1 MAVREVL
8 LMGNPLLRGSSE
20 QVQEFGGA
28 DLRHLVEDLRDTL
41 ADFRK
46 RRGFGR
52 AIAAP
57 QIGVRRRVVYVNTGR
72 PMVLCN
78 PVIVRRSRK
87 RMLLWDDCFSLPDL
101 VVKVRRHL
109 SIGLRYRDEN
119 GKPRT
124 LTAEGGLSELLQHEL
139 DHLDGILAVDRAIDS
154 MHIAYRSEIEK
165 LERTSG
171 RLTL

>member
-1 MAVREVL
+1 MAVQEIL
-8 LMGNPLLRGSSE
+8 LMGNPLLRGPSE
-20 QVQEFGGA
+20 QVKEFGGA
-28 DLRHLVEDLRDTL
+28 DLQQLIEDLRDTL
-41 ADFRK
+41 ADFRR

-57 QIGVRRRVVYVNTGR
+57 QIGVRRRVLYVDTGR

-78 PVIVRRSRK
+78 PVIARRSR
-87 RMLLWDDCFSLPDL
+87 RRILLWDDCFSLPDL

-119 GKPRT
+119 GEPRT
-124 LTAEGGLSELLQHEL
+124 LAVEGALSELLQHEI

-154 MHIAYRSEIEK
+154 THIAYRSEIEK
-165 LERTSG
+165 LERKSG